1 MACLY
6 LQDVK
11 IVLSNIDANNNNNGS
26 SNCRLIH
33 ADFMEKEKHILDNN
47 SIDLILTEPPY
58 GFEALAIY
66 EGLAWLADRVLK
78 PGGSLVFFVDHV
90 ILDHVIRLFD
100 DNNDNLKYWW
110 IFCVKHSRNHSKVY
124 PRNVCVEWNP
134 MLWYVKGDKTN
145 NLTLS
150 NTIGDHIDAKPLPK
164 TPDDRE
170 QSSVEAEYIIK
181 NLTIENQTV
190 LDPMMGL
197 GTVGIAAFNMK
208 RKFIGIEKDS
218 EKFKIANA
226 RMNNGYKSSTQ
237 NYQNSFV
244 S

>member
-1 MACLY
+1 MDSLC

-11 IVLSNIDANNNNNGS
+11 IVLSSIEANNNNNGS

-33 ADFMEKEKHILDNN
+33 ADFMEKEKDILDDN

-58 GFEALAIY
+58 GFEGLAIY

-78 PGGSLVFFVDHV
+78 SGGSLIFFVDHI
-90 ILDHVIRLFD
+90 ILDQVIRLFD
-100 DNNDNLKYWW
+100 DNNDDLKYWW
-110 IFCVKHSRNHSKVY
+110 IFCVKHCRNHSKDY
-124 PRNVCVEWNP
+124 PRHVCVRWTP
-134 MLWYVKGDKTN
+134 MLWYVKGEKAN

-164 TPDDRE
+164 TSDDRE

-197 GTVGIAAFNMK
+197 GTVGIAAFNLK

-218 EKFKIANA
+218 EKFKIANT
-226 RMNNGYKSSTQ
+226 RMNNGCKLSTQ
-237 NYQNSFV
+237 NY
-244 S
+244 